1 VRTDDKRVNG
11 STIESS
17 ESLLPAIERESPSWR
32 KKRKPSVRDMGL
44 VRITVDLS
52 DRQHHKLRVAALNQ
66 RITARQL
73 IIDLLTRE
81 GITDEE

>member
-1 VRTDDKRVNG
+1 
-11 STIESS
+11 
-17 ESLLPAIERESPSWR
+17 
-32 KKRKPSVRDMGL
+32 MGL